1 MELTFLGTGSNNPS
15 PHRGASSLALRVSGT
30 SNIYLFDCGEG
41 TQIQIQR
48 STIRASRITKIF
60 ITHLHGDHIFGLPGL
75 LCTLSAGASSMS
87 PLVFYGPLGL
97 REFVENTLRLSYSFL
112 SYKYEIIEIIPNT
125 YDGVD
130 ENIIKTT
137 IAKQEK
143 NENCRTVNI
152 NEDGRYH
159 LISNEDNCSVYA
171 VSIRHR
177 VPSYGFVIVENDL
190 PGKFDIKKL
199 QESGIKPGPFCSR
212 LKNGETVTLD
222 DGRILS
228 PTDFVGPSRP
238 GRCLVIL
245 GDCSD
250 ASNVIPFAQ
259 NCDVVVHECTH
270 DDNLLEKAIDFGHS
284 TPSVATSLAE
294 KCHAKCLLLN
304 HFSQR
309 YKPKSAIESKT
320 VEKEENKNKRQKR
333 KEENDDDDDDDDE
346 NLTVDLLLEQAKQH
360 TTIPVFITDDFFT
373 YAIPLPK

>member
-1 MELTFLGTGSNNPS
+1 MELIFLGTGSNNPS

-60 ITHLHGDHIFGLPGL
+60 ITHLHGDHIFGLPGF
-75 LCTLSAGASSMS
+75 LCTLSASPPISS
-87 PLVFYGPLGL
+87 LILYGPLGL
-97 REFVENTLRLSYSFL
+97 REFIETTLRLSYSFL
-112 SYKYEIIEIIPNT
+112 SFKYEIVEIIPNL

-137 IAKQEK
+137 IEKQEK
-143 NENCRTVNI
+143 NERYRTVNI
-152 NEDGRYH
+152 NEDGSYH

-171 VSIRHR
+171 VSIKHR
-177 VPSYGFVIVENDL
+177 VPSYGYVIVENDL

-199 QESGIKPGPFCSR
+199 QDSGIKPGPFCSR
-212 LKNGETVTLD
+212 LKLGETVTLD

-228 PTDFVGPSRP
+228 PTDYVGPSRI
-238 GRCLVIL
+238 GRRLVIL

-259 NCDVVVHECTH
+259 NCDVLVHECTH
-270 DDNLLEKAIDFGHS
+270 DDTLRDKAIDFGHS
-284 TPSVATSLAE
+284 TPSIATLLAE
-294 KCHAKCLLLN
+294 KCNTKCLLLN

-309 YKPKSAIESKT
+309 YKSKPIIESNII
-320 VEKEENKNKRQKR
+320 ENKENLNKKHKR
-333 KEENDDDDDDDDE
+333 EDDNDEDNDDDDDV
-346 NLTVDLLLEQAKQH
+346 TVDLLLEQAKQA
-360 TTIPVFITDDFFT
+360 TSRPVFIADDFFT
-373 YAIPLPK
+373 YTIPLPK